1 MLVLSFLTDTLADNV
16 FVIENANTDLL
27 PLDLDP
33 MVPDNQILSVAMKY
47 MEEKPIIISDDGVL
61 DRKSTRLNSSHL

>member
-1 MLVLSFLTDTLADNV
+1 MNKQTAYR

-33 MVPDNQILSVAMKY
+33 MVPDNQILSVGNEAY
-47 MEEKPIIISDDGVL
+47 G
-61 DRKSTRLNSSHL
+61 RKTNNYK